1 MSSHEVELKDRI
13 SVLEKKLHRK
23 EIEMNSIQQI
33 GKSLSSELNT
43 ERLLL
48 LIMDEVT
55 RLMNAERSTFYI
67 VDSERG
73 ELWSKIAQKAE
84 IMEIRLKIGV
94 GIAGNVAKTGKIIN
108 IEDAYNDDRFDSSTD
123 KKTGYKTHSILCM
136 PIFEPLKD
144 DKTKPDIIGVLQ
156 ILNKKDGVFDS
167 EDEDLLSSLASQIA
181 ISIINSRLY
190 TALEKKIHEI
200 NLLFD
205 IEREL
210 NKADNLDELL
220 RILIEKITDTLK
232 VEAALITI
240 MDKQSQDLK
249 TRVAKNID
257 KTKLMDCKLSL
268 DEGIINEVNRTGE
281 LYVTNDA
288 QNDPLF
294 RTDFQK
300 EIGIDIKHLVCA
312 PLKIEDRVIGIMEVF
327 NKPEKNEFFRSDDIR
342 LINSLASQISRSIE
356 TYQLKDEKIKADR
369 LASIGNMMSTIVH
382 DLRTPM
388 NNIYGF
394 VDLMQEEEDQNVRQE
409 YAEIIINQIKILNNM
424 TKDILDFAKGKT
436 TILPVKHPV
445 DKLLDDFTKVFKPDV
460 EKKGFKFESAC
471 NAQAM
476 IYIDPEKITRV
487 FMNIMKNAIE
497 AMDEGGKFSITANQI
512 NGEIEFLLSDTG
524 EGIPAEIRDK
534 LFDSFVTSGKKGGT
548 GLGLAIVKKLIDQH
562 KGRIEV
568 DSEPGKGTT
577 FKIYFKRL

>member
-1 MSSHEVELKDRI
+1 MSSHEVELKNKI

-94 GIAGNVAKTGKIIN
+94 GIAGNVAKTGQVIN

-190 TALEKKIHEI
+190 TALEKKINEI

-288 QNDPLF
+288 QNDSLF
-294 RTDFQK
+294 RKDFQK

-436 TILPVKHPV
+436 TILPVKHAV

-497 AMDEGGKFSITANQI
+497 AMGEGGKFSITANQV

-524 EGIPAEIRDK
+524 EGIPAEIRNK

>member
-94 GIAGNVAKTGKIIN
+94 GIAGNVAKTGQVIN

-190 TALEKKIHEI
+190 TALEKKINEI

-288 QNDPLF
+288 QTDPLF
-294 RTDFQK
+294 RTAFQK

-388 NNIYGF
+388 SNIYGF

-409 YAEIIINQIKILNNM
+409 YAEIIIKQINILNNM

-436 TILPVKHPV
+436 TILPVKHAV